1 MAVKFYTEEM
11 DNWLKEN
18 IKGVYFRDLTD
29 MFNERFNANVTK
41 QALASRAKRLKLS
54 NGLQG
59 TGWPTPKLFTD
70 EQEKYLRSIVKDSTY
85 RKICEDMNEKFN
97 LNVSLVQIKG
107 YMSRYHIK
115 TGTGGFFQKGH
126 VPQNKGKKMSP
137 EQYKKCSGTMFKKGN
152 VPKNYK
158 PVGSK
163 RILKEGYVE
172 IKIADPNQWELEHRL
187 VWEKAHG
194 PIPHN
199 CVIIHLDQNKQNN
212 SLENLKMVHRNITPI
227 MHHLKGWSRNK
238 NITDLS
244 LNIAQLKKTIK
255 EKRRKI

>member
-1 MAVKFYTEEM
+1 MIKVYTPEM
-11 DNWLKEN
+11 REWLAEN
-18 IKGVYFRDLTD
+18 VKGVYYRDLVKI
-29 MFNERFNANVTK
+29 FNEKFGTNITVKALRTK
-41 QALASRAKRLKLS
+41 VKIWRLS

-59 TGWPTPKLFTD
+59 KGRPAPKLFTD
-70 EQEKYLRSIVKDSTY
+70 EQIEFVRQVAKGSSYAQITIDVNSKFGLSMTKEQIEGLMCREKIT
-85 RKICEDMNEKFN
+85 
-97 LNVSLVQIKG
+97 
-107 YMSRYHIK
+107 